1 SVSSGRSTP
10 ERIPPR
16 LHNLLI
22 RRIAEELIMDNIDLQ
37 KLVEKIDAID
47 KERDAVS
54 LDALRALKQVD
65 HEVWALAV
73 DVFDKEQQA
82 AGWCSDNI
90 PVLGNRMPFRLVT
103 EGKRDEVIDCLY
115 RIQHGFFA

>member
-1 SVSSGRSTP
+1 
-10 ERIPPR
+10 
-16 LHNLLI
+16 
-22 RRIAEELIMDNIDLQ
+22 MDNIDLQ

-90 PVLGNRMPFRLVT
+90 PALSNRMPFRLVA

-115 RIQHGFFA
+115 RIQYGFFA